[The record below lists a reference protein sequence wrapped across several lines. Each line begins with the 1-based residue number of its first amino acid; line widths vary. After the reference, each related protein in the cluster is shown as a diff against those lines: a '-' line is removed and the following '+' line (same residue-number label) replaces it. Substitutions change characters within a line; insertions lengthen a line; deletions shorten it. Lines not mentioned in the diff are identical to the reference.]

1 MITRLSGERKDGI
14 MEFLKKVSFEKF
26 IDRAYVSLRDYYA
39 DEDATGSGQSLVEES
54 FNKVEIIRMLENI
67 HDERFLN
74 QIRTLL
80 KLHIQKKSS

>member
-1 MITRLSGERKDGI
+1 

-26 IDRAYVSLRDYYA
+26 IDRAYVSLRDYYV

-80 KLHIQKKSS
+80 KLHIQKKGVAA